1 MEEDI
6 YIIDADAPSPAA
18 SPRDT
23 AAAQA
28 RIDAIRKDPKHP
40 YHSMRDGAAHQ
51 AAVAEMTRL
60 YEQL

>member
-1 MEEDI
+1 MEEEI
-6 YIIDADAPSPAA
+6 YIIDADAPGPAV

-28 RIDAIRKDPKHP
+28 RIDAIMRDPKHA
-40 YHSMRDGAAHQ
+40 YHSKRGDTAHQ
-51 AAVAEMTRL
+51 LAVQEVARL

>member
-6 YIIDADAPSPAA
+6 YIIDADAPGPAV

-40 YHSMRDGAAHQ
+40 YWSTRASAAHS
-51 AAVAEMTRL
+51 AAVEEVARL
-60 YEQL
+60 YGQL